1 MLTRIIKPDQ
11 LTGDE
16 LREWTR
22 LVRGNSALCSPF
34 FMPEF
39 TQATGFV
46 HSGVR
51 VAIAEQDGIP
61 VGFLPFQNE
70 RRGQRVAVGGSLNDF
85 QGLISDAD
93 ADCDFAELLGHAGI
107 DLLSCSK
114 LLDWQDQMGP
124 FVLRRNPSPLIDLS
138 AGFQGWE
145 SGLKDQGS
153 EQLKQ
158 LARKERKLGRECG
171 DVRFEFHT
179 TSDSVLQTLVR
190 WKRDQYT
197 RTGELDVFSANWP
210 AHLLCYLLSLPSDA
224 PMQPILSA
232 LYAGEALV
240 AAHYGLRNASVCHWW
255 FPGYDSEYG
264 KYSPGKIL
272 LRHLLKESTIQGVTR
287 FDFGAGDES
296 YKYSFANGSV
306 DTCRTVFDR
315 NAARRWLGSRW
326 YRARMALKTTPL
338 GPIFRDMRGRLRGLT
353 ANLCGGQSTLANSDR
368 LKVEV
373 PSAQGSR
380 FKETNAHIIN
390 QTTSDRQQTLF
401 AEAKAL

>member
-16 LREWTR
+16 IREWTR
-22 LVRGNSALCSPF
+22 LVRCNSALCSPF

-39 TQATGFV
+39 TQATGVV

-51 VAIAEQDGIP
+51 VVVAEQDGIP

-93 ADCDFAELLGHAGI
+93 ADCDFAELLRHAGI
-107 DLLSCSK
+107 DLLNCSK
-114 LLDWQDQMGP
+114 LLDWQAQMSP
-124 FVLRRNPSPLIDLS
+124 FILRRNPSPIIDLS
-138 AGFQGWE
+138 AGFEGWE
-145 SGLKDQGS
+145 SGLKDNGC

-190 WKRDQYT
+190 WKRDQYS
-197 RTGELDVFSANWP
+197 RTGELDVFSLNWP
-210 AHLLCYLLSLPSDA
+210 AHLLSHLLSSDS
-224 PMQPILSA
+224 PLQPVLSA
-232 LYAGEALV
+232 LYAGKVLV
-240 AAHYGLRNASVCHWW
+240 AAHYGLSNASVCHWW
-255 FPGYDSEYG
+255 FPGYDPEYG

-272 LRHLLKESTIQGVTR
+272 LRHILKESAIRGITR

-296 YKYSFANGSV
+296 YKYSFANNSV
-306 DTCRTVFDR
+306 EICRTVIDR
-315 NAARRWLGSRW
+315 NAARRWLGTRW
-326 YRARMALKTTPL
+326 FRARMALKSSPL
-338 GPIFRDMRGRLRGLT
+338 GPMFRDMRGRLRGLA
-353 ANLCGGQSTLANSDR
+353 ANLCRRQSVSKDAAG
-368 LKVEV
+368 LKVKM
-373 PSAQGSR
+373 PSAPGSS
-380 FKETNAHIIN
+380 FKESNAHAIN
-390 QTTSDRQQTLF
+390 PTPSDRQQTLF

>member
-22 LVRGNSALCSPF
+22 LARGNSALCSPF

-70 RRGQRVAVGGSLNDF
+70 RRGQRIAVGGALNDF

-138 AGFQGWE
+138 AGFEGWE

-190 WKRDQYT
+190 WKRNQYT
-197 RTGELDVFSANWP
+197 RTGELDVFSASWP
-210 AHLLCYLLSLPSDA
+210 AHLLCYLLSLPSDT
-224 PMQPILSA
+224 PLQPILSA

-272 LRHLLKESTIQGVTR
+272 LRHLLKESAIQGVTR

-296 YKYSFANGSV
+296 YKYSFANDSV
-306 DTCRTVFDR
+306 DICRAVIDR
-315 NAARRWLGSRW
+315 NAARRWLGSKW
-326 YRARMALKTTPL
+326 YQSRMSLKASPL
-338 GPIFRDMRGRLRGLT
+338 GPIFRDVRGRLRGLVT
-353 ANLCGGQSTLANSDR
+353 NLCGRKSAAANSDG
-368 LKVEV
+368 VNFETQ
-373 PSAQGSR
+373 SAQGLR
-380 FKETNAHIIN
+380 FEENTVRCSKQPIETLVEAHA
-390 QTTSDRQQTLF
+390 S
-401 AEAKAL
+401 

>member
-1 MLTRIIKPDQ
+1 
-11 LTGDE
+11 
-16 LREWTR
+16 
-22 LVRGNSALCSPF
+22 
-34 FMPEF
+34 MPEF
-39 TQATGFV
+39 TQATGLV
-46 HSGVR
+46 HGGVR
-51 VAIAEQDGIP
+51 VVIAEQDGIP

-70 RRGQRVAVGGSLNDF
+70 QRGQSVAVGGSLNDF

-93 ADCDFAELLGHAGI
+93 SDCDFTELLGHAGI
-107 DLLSCSK
+107 DRLSCSK

-138 AGFQGWE
+138 AGLEGWE

-190 WKRDQYT
+190 WKRDQYS
-197 RTGELDVFSANWP
+197 RTGEFDVFSANWP

-224 PMQPILSA
+224 PLQPILSA
-232 LYAGEALV
+232 LYAGKALV

-255 FPGYDSEYG
+255 FPGYDLEYG

-272 LRHLLKESTIQGVTR
+272 LRHLLKESAIQGVTR

-296 YKYSFANGSV
+296 YKYSFANDSV

-315 NAARRWLGSRW
+315 NPARRWLGSRW
-326 YRARMALKTTPL
+326 YRARMALKTTSL
-338 GPIFRDMRGRLRGLT
+338 GPIFRDMRGRLRGLA
-353 ANLCGGQSTLANSDR
+353 ANLCGGQSALADSER
-368 LKVEV
+368 LKGKI

-380 FKETNAHIIN
+380 FKETNARLID

-401 AEAKAL
+401 AEAKVQ